1 MKAAGD
7 WNSGGGKGNM
17 TNDQFTEILAA
28 KNRVG
33 HIVFKDGRLVS
44 CEGILKGRVTT
55 NEAFQD
61 IEDVWNSLH
70 VLLNEIADLA
80 EDRKRLN
87 ATLRSINAKTIDA
100 MQGTARSEIPADWW

>member
-1 MKAAGD
+1 MRQGIE
-7 WNSGGGKGNM
+7 GRGNM
-17 TNDQFTEILAA
+17 TADQFTEILAA

-33 HIVFKDGRLVS
+33 HIVFKGGQLVS

-55 NEAFQD
+55 NEAFRD

-70 VLLNEIADLA
+70 VLLDEIANLS

-87 ATLRSINAKTIDA
+87 ATLRLINAKAIDA

>member
-1 MKAAGD
+1 
-7 WNSGGGKGNM
+7 M
-17 TNDQFTEILAA
+17 TDDQITEILAA

-33 HIVFKDGRLVS
+33 HIGFKDGRLVS
-44 CEGILKGRVTT
+44 CEGIIKGRVTT
-55 NEAFQD
+55 DEVFQD

-70 VLLNEIADLA
+70 VLLNEITDLS

-87 ATLRSINAKTIDA
+87 ATLRSIDAKVIDA

>member
-1 MKAAGD
+1 
-7 WNSGGGKGNM
+7 M
-17 TNDQFTEILAA
+17 TDDQFTEILAA

-70 VLLNEIADLA
+70 AVSYTHLDVYKRQVHICATMCLNWKSA
-80 EDRKRLN
+80 
-87 ATLRSINAKTIDA
+87 
-100 MQGTARSEIPADWW
+100 

>member
-1 MKAAGD
+1 
-7 WNSGGGKGNM
+7 M
-17 TNDQFTEILAA
+17 TGDQFTEILAA

-44 CEGILKGRVTT
+44 CEGILKGRVMT

-61 IEDVWNSLH
+61 IENVWNSLH
-70 VLLNEIADLA
+70 VLLNEITDLS

-87 ATLRSINAKTIDA
+87 AILRSIDAKVIDA
-100 MQGTARSEIPADWW
+100 MQGTGRSAMPNDWW